1 MEPLMNN
8 QRALF
13 TAVALLLSTSA
24 FAADFVV
31 TRTDDPSPDQ
41 VPCFQIGG
49 CGLSLRQAVLAAN
62 NRPGLDRIL
71 LSRKTYEL
79 TRMTSNINNTDG
91 RLGQLRVTDA
101 LEIIG
106 HDPTRTRIRWASA
119 TLPHQT
125 ALHEHQV
132 LHVQNTQLKLSQL
145 ALSHGQGRDGGC
157 LRLHGSNA
165 ALSDV
170 LIEQCKASSAGGALA
185 IVTPVVSTPPP
196 PPVVEFLR
204 VSLNNNQAPS
214 GGAIA
219 VLPSASII
227 SNGLSVSG
235 NTATA
240 SGGAVFGHL
249 QVGVSLIN
257 TLNLVWRSEGAG
269 TQVLN
274 NSAGDRGGALA
285 LYSND
290 AGYTNIFAASGS
302 DPFIFENNLALNEGG
317 MAFAARG
324 RGTFENLI
332 VKSNAANIG
341 GGMALRSIDAL
352 ISQVEFDGNTSQ
364 SGDGGAVAINY
375 WPIKPNSTVEIRQS
389 SFNANQSQ
397 QAGGAIAN
405 LCQTLTVRDSSF
417 WQNRS
422 QQNQGAL
429 IASSGNTFLAH
440 VSTAGHALGATSTL
454 LKQYHTAC
462 GSQPFGIANSLIAGS
477 DNCIAQNGTF
487 ASAGGNQFGPGAG
500 GCGFIGGLD
509 QNGSD
514 SSFQLSLGT
523 FGGSK
528 SVLGWNT
535 DGLSRPQVNFGQ
547 AAYCSALDVR
557 GLPRSDGACDAGAFE
572 QQ

>member
-1 MEPLMNN
+1 MNN

-31 TRTDDPSPDQ
+31 TRTDDPNPDQ
-41 VPCFQIGG
+41 PCIQIGG

-62 NRPGLDRIL
+62 KRPGPDRIF
-71 LSRKTYEL
+71 LSRNTYEL
-79 TRMTSNINNTDG
+79 TRTTSVTTPDG
-91 RLGQLRVTDA
+91 KSGPLLVTEA
-101 LEIIG
+101 LEIVG
-106 HDPTRTRIRWASA
+106 DGPTRTRIRWATS
-119 TLPHQT
+119 LLHHQT
-125 ALHEHQV
+125 TLHQHQV
-132 LHVQNTQLKLSQL
+132 LRVHDAHLKVSQL
-145 ALSHGQGRDGGC
+145 TMSHGLGNAGGC
-157 LRLHGSNA
+157 LYLLNSGA
-165 ALSDV
+165 ALTDV
-170 LIEQCKASSAGGALA
+170 VMEQCKAGHAGGAISIANNVGAL
-185 IVTPVVSTPPP
+185 P

-204 VSLNNNQAPS
+204 VSLRNNQAAR
-214 GGAIA
+214 GGAIG
-219 VLPSASII
+219 VSPSASII
-227 SNGLSVSG
+227 SNELTIDS
-235 NTATA
+235 NTAIVE
-240 SGGAVFGHL
+240 GGAVYASYSILGL
-249 QVGVSLIN
+249 SQLP
-257 TLNLVWRSEGAG
+257 LNVVWRSEGEG
-269 TQVLN
+269 TRVIN
-274 NSAGDRGGALA
+274 NSSGNRGGALA
-285 LYSND
+285 LFGSPD
-290 AGYTNIFAASGS
+290 GVVNIYAANGS
-302 DPFIFENNLALNEGG
+302 KPFVFENNLALNEGG

-332 VKSNAANIG
+332 VKSNAASIG

-352 ISQVEFDGNTSQ
+352 IAQVEFDSNTSQ

-375 WPIKPNSTVEIRQS
+375 WPIQPNSTVEIRQS